1 MLQLPQRSAVPQSLL
16 ERNGSSDWSRLPSAV
31 RRCGKNRSRFH
42 LLAER
47 RKKPQAPLRRLRLR
61 KKVHTTQHFLL
72 RKNSCV
78 ALRYIALRN
87 AGNQQL
93 AIQIT
98 LHKTADR
105 GGPRVQHH
113 MSGDMSQ
120 IHVHL
125 DSSRVTSL
133 ITTIVP
139 CIQKKQGK
147 NIAKFVQQNVQN
159 TLQFVYK
166 HFLFLVSKVVATKI
180 NKYNTA
186 NTGITYGIA
195 SGSHERNV

>member
-1 MLQLPQRSAVPQSLL
+1 MAALIGRVCLRPSGVAEKIEVDSICLQSAARS
-16 ERNGSSDWSRLPSAV
+16 RK
-31 RRCGKNRSRFH
+31 RRCGVCGCV
-42 LLAER
+42 
-47 RKKPQAPLRRLRLR
+47 

-139 CIQKKQGK
+139 CIQKNKAKISQNSYSK
-147 NIAKFVQQNVQN
+147 MCKTRYSLFTNIFY
-159 TLQFVYK
+159 F
-166 HFLFLVSKVVATKI
+166 
-180 NKYNTA
+180 
-186 NTGITYGIA
+186 
-195 SGSHERNV
+195 